1 MRQSMDGC
9 RLHSVNYIR
18 NLPAHSLSNLPA
30 LARSL
35 PTTVES
41 LHANPTSHKDD
52 SHDALGRQVLGP
64 TMASWELLDERSE
77 SELHKTRL
85 LNVEEKPF
93 KRITKRLGAISSAV
107 SSAGEARN
115 GAEPSAL
122 LTSDSLREDL
132 TFDFAAFDSSIA
144 RFQFLHDAN
153 QRERE
158 RYEADKQ
165 QILAE
170 CQEVRGSNGQ
180 LREQLEAARAT
191 LAQRK
196 KFDELAEKITSNR
209 LLRPRE
215 DQRVNLAKL
224 EDECRDLERESETYS
239 ATWRERRDQFNKIME
254 EGMML
259 RRQIRDE
266 KEEVDRREGMN
277 EGGEDDADADKE
289 DKEGQTP
296 KNAPSE
302 HPTPRPDGDSQ
313 TKAGESEGET
323 PRPVSSGALTPSA
336 GTPRPEKPK
345 TKSSLSRDA
354 RQRLEAQDAPTPSS
368 QADDAP
374 REDVEMEERE
384 QLDKEDIEE
393 GEELDEEGGEASGDK
408 PASNADTMEVDD

>member
-1 MRQSMDGC
+1 
-9 RLHSVNYIR
+9 
-18 NLPAHSLSNLPA
+18 
-30 LARSL
+30 
-35 PTTVES
+35 
-41 LHANPTSHKDD
+41 
-52 SHDALGRQVLGP
+52 
-64 TMASWELLDERSE
+64 MASWDLLDERSE

-93 KRITKRLGAISSAV
+93 KRITKRLGAISTAV
-107 SSAGEARN
+107 ASAGEARN

-122 LTSDSLREDL
+122 LSNDSLREDM

-153 QRERE
+153 KRERE
-158 RYEADKQ
+158 RYETDKQ

-170 CQEVRGSNGQ
+170 CQGVRDSNAQ

-224 EDECRDLERESETYS
+224 EDECRDLERESQTYS
-239 ATWRERRDQFNKIME
+239 ETWRERRDQFNKIME
-254 EGMML
+254 EGMLL

-266 KEEVDRREGMN
+266 KEEVDRQEGMN
-277 EGGEDDADADKE
+277 EGAEEDVEPDKE
-289 DKEGQTP
+289 DKEDQTP
-296 KNAPSE
+296 KNAPSD

-313 TKAGESEGET
+313 TKAAESEGET

-336 GTPRPEKPK
+336 GTPRPDKARP
-345 TKSSLSRDA
+345 KSSLSRDA

-368 QADDAP
+368 QADDGAG
-374 REDVEMEERE
+374 EDVDMEEGE
-384 QLDKEDIEE
+384 QLDKEE
-393 GEELDEEGGEASGDK
+393 GEELDEDDGDGDGDGDGTGDK
-408 PASNADTMEVDD
+408 PASNTDTMEVDD